1 MNMGAVQ
8 VSATSSS
15 VPRLSFYEEL
25 RERQPV
31 LAAFS
36 FLMLATMAPTLLAM
50 AIDVRL
56 FNGINVWLK
65 PFKFELS
72 TIVHMV
78 TLAWFWP
85 YLDERL
91 SRSVTVRGVAWAIG
105 LIFVAE
111 VGYIAFRASLA
122 EGSHFNS
129 ATPVAAIAYPLM
141 GAAILVVMGLTA
153 WIGVLILRSSAG
165 QLQPPLRLAIGL
177 GLIAGSVLGGV
188 TGAYM
193 SSQTGHWVGDVT
205 SDAGGIPLFGW
216 SRAVGDLRVA
226 HFIGLH
232 AIQGIPVVGY
242 LVRHMA
248 AGRIVVWLTL
258 ALWTVATVA
267 VFLQAVQGR
276 PLLPI

>member
-1 MNMGAVQ
+1 MGAVQ
-8 VSATSSS
+8 VGATASS
-15 VPRLSFYEEL
+15 VPRFSFYEEL

-36 FLMLATMAPTLLAM
+36 FLIVAAMVPTLLAM

-72 TIVHMV
+72 TVVHMG

-91 SRSVTVRGVAWAIG
+91 RRSVAVRGAAWTIG
-105 LIFVAE
+105 MIFVAE

-122 EGSHFNS
+122 EGSHFNT
-129 ATPVAAIAYPLM
+129 ATPAAAIAYPLM
-141 GAAILVVMGLTA
+141 GVAILVAVGLTG

-165 QLQPPLRLAIGL
+165 ALAPPLRLAIGL

-188 TGAYM
+188 TGFHM
-193 SSQTGHWVGDVT
+193 SQQTGHWVGGVA
-205 SDAGGIPLFGW
+205 SDAGGLPLFGW

-226 HFIGLH
+226 HFVGLH
-232 AIQGIPVVGY
+232 AMQGIPLVGY
-242 LVRHMA
+242 LVRQMP
-248 AGRIVVWLTL
+248 AGRTVVWLVL
-258 ALWTVATVA
+258 ALWIVAAAAT
-267 VFLQAVQGR
+267 FFQAMQGR
-276 PLLPI
+276 PLLPF

>member
-1 MNMGAVQ
+1 MRAIQLGAASGVL
-8 VSATSSS
+8 
-15 VPRLSFYEEL
+15 RLSFYEEL

-36 FLMLATMAPTLLAM
+36 FLLLAAMAPTLIAM
-50 AIDVRL
+50 AIDARL

-72 TIVHMV
+72 TVVHLV

-91 SRSVTVRGVAWAIG
+91 RRSASVRGAAWAIG

-122 EGSHFNS
+122 EGSHFNA
-129 ATPVAAIAYPLM
+129 ATPAAAIAYPVM
-141 GAAILVVMGLTA
+141 GAAILVAVGLTA
-153 WIGVLILRSSAG
+153 WIGVLILRSSEGVLA
-165 QLQPPLRLAIGL
+165 PPVRLAIGL
-177 GLIAGSVLGGV
+177 GLIAGSVLGAI
-188 TGAYM
+188 TGFHM
-193 SSQTGHWVGDVT
+193 SQQTGHWVGGVA

-216 SRAVGDLRVA
+216 SRSAGDFRVA

-232 AIQGIPVVGY
+232 AMQGIPLVGY
-242 LVRHMA
+242 LVRQMP
-248 AGRIVVWLTL
+248 AGRTIVWLTL
-258 ALWTVATVA
+258 ALWIIATA
-267 VFLQAVQGR
+267 ATFFQAVQGR
-276 PLLPI
+276 ALFPF

>member
-1 MNMGAVQ
+1 MDAAQ
-8 VSATSSS
+8 VSAMSRG
-15 VPRLSFYEEL
+15 VRPFSFYEEL

-36 FLMLATMAPTLLAM
+36 FILLAAMAPTLLAM

-72 TIVHMV
+72 TVVHLV

-91 SRSVTVRGVAWAIG
+91 RRSVAVRGAAWVIG

-122 EGSHFNS
+122 EGSHFNT
-129 ATPVAAIAYPLM
+129 ATPLAAIAYPLM
-141 GAAILVVMGLTA
+141 GAAILIAVGLTA

-165 QLQPPLRLAIGL
+165 ALAPPLRLAIGL
-177 GLIAGSVLGGV
+177 GLIAGSVLGGI
-188 TGAYM
+188 TGFHM
-193 SSQTGHWVGDVT
+193 SQQTGHWVGNVA

-232 AIQGIPVVGY
+232 AMQGMPIVGY
-242 LVRHMA
+242 LVRQMP
-248 AGRIVVWLTL
+248 AGRTVVWVTL
-258 ALWTVATVA
+258 SLWIVATAA
-267 VFLQAVQGR
+267 VFFQAVQGR
-276 PLLPI
+276 PLLPL